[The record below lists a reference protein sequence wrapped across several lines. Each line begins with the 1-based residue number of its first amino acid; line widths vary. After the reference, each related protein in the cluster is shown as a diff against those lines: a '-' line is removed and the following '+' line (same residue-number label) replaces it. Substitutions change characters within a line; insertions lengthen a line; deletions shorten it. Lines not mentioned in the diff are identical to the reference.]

1 MDGVWPRFP
10 FATFVSR
17 LRGHAALACAIGV
30 FAAPSARAE
39 DGTER
44 SLFADWAE
52 TAARARATQPAW
64 SSPLVTTTGM
74 LEQRFRFDLA
84 HQQAGN
90 GTNTTQLDGGR
101 GLDLIVSETN
111 EIQIAAPPYDIRTG
125 PGGRGALE
133 GFADWAFLRVKQRL
147 AAAPKKGGDYFL
159 TAWLQLQAPLG
170 IRALTNNAWTFLPT
184 LAAGKGWDRFDVQ
197 ATVAGVLPAEHAA
210 TLGHQIV
217 TNIAFQCHVFDVLWP
232 ELEVNWTAFPDGQRR
247 GLNQVFLTPGL
258 VIGRFSLSED
268 VKFTFGVGYQ
278 SAVSP
283 HFRAKPLT
291 PAYDHAWLFTSR
303 FNF

>member
-1 MDGVWPRFP
+1 V
-10 FATFVSR
+10 
-17 LRGHAALACAIGV
+17 LACAIGLV
-30 FAAPSARAE
+30 AAASARAD
-39 DGTER
+39 DGSER
-44 SLFADWAE
+44 NFFAEWGQ
-52 TAARARATQPAW
+52 TAATARATQPAW

-74 LEQRFRFDLA
+74 LEQRVRFDLA
-84 HQQAGN
+84 HQHAGN
-90 GTNTTQLDGGR
+90 GTDTTQIDGGR

-111 EIQIAAPPYDIRTG
+111 EIQVAAPPYDIRTG
-125 PGGRGALE
+125 PAGRGALT

-147 AAAPKKGGDYFL
+147 AAAPKEEGDYVL

-184 LAAGKGWDRFDVQ
+184 LAAGKGWGAFDVQ
-197 ATVAGVLPAEHAA
+197 ATVGAVLPAEHAA

-217 TNIAFQCHVFDVLWP
+217 TNIAFQYHVLDVLWP
-232 ELEVNWTAFPDGQRR
+232 QLEVNWTAFPDGQRR

-258 VIGRFSLSED
+258 VVGRFSLGED
-268 VKFTFGVGYQ
+268 IKFTFGVGYQ